1 MGKTKNFVA
10 QLKKQARKARWEL
23 KYEDECSEEPEP
35 NKRFFTRAVVNGQSF
50 PFCVG
55 NNPMEAKQ
63 NAAKS
68 ALRGLR
74 EKENPKPVT
83 EKAAKVPQK
92 TATKV
97 LGVLNENVPKD
108 RVNIKA
114 GQSTRREPHDAP
126 QCSSFVVGDKGHP
139 AVPGKPMKE
148 AKEEAAKLER
158 YATFFSRTTE
168 TSSGNDDVAAA
179 RPPTTLASCDAKSKG
194 VPMTDF
200 TNSSRPTEDEEQ
212 DPVVRPKTRFTSDFD
227 CIENMGEGTYGQVFK
242 AIEKLTG
249 KNHAIKIVQC
259 GDIEKALPEVKTLIK
274 LLHENIVRYFTCW
287 LEDSGYSPDESG
299 SSTQRSINPSIRY
312 LYIQLELC
320 DYTLRV
326 WIDEKNEEKSLRD
339 SKRREEALTKFQQI
353 VRGVEYIHSK
363 MLIHRDLKPAN
374 IMIGQD
380 GQVKIV
386 DFGMVTYDNDAEN
399 LRERLYK
406 GTRSYMAPEQK
417 RQKTYDRKVDIFPLG
432 LIYFELL
439 WKMPTGHERA
449 VVLTDLREQT
459 FPKEFQHNFYQEYLV
474 IKPMLCEKP
483 EQRPEASQLNAVLKK
498 ISDSFDI
505 EEMQRR
511 GSRSI

>member
-1 MGKTKNFVA
+1 
-10 QLKKQARKARWEL
+10 
-23 KYEDECSEEPEP
+23 
-35 NKRFFTRAVVNGQSF
+35 
-50 PFCVG
+50 
-55 NNPMEAKQ
+55 MEAKQ

-114 GQSTRREPHDAP
+114 GQSTRQEPHDAP

-179 RPPTTLASCDAKSKG
+179 RPPTTLDSCDAKSKS

-212 DPVVRPKTRFTSDFD
+212 DRVVRPKTRSKSENQEVKTGNCPNDKTSTKSEMSRFTSDFD

-274 LLHENIVRYFTCW
+274 LHHDNIVRYFTCW

-299 SSTQRSINPSIRY
+299 SSTQCSINPSIRY

-399 LRERLYK
+399 LRERLMYK

-459 FPKEFQHNFYQEYLV
+459 FPKAFQHNFYQEYIV